1 VRDIPARI
9 GKVAAMTESVTPVGA
24 GFYVTGGT
32 VPRDAPS
39 YVPRDSDEELF
50 RGLRDGQFCYVLSP
64 RQMGK
69 SSLMV
74 RCADRLRKNGV
85 TCLLLDLTSIGQ
97 NLSAEEWYDGLLNLL
112 ARQLNLEDKME
123 EFWRSNSRLG
133 PLQRWMGALRDLAL
147 PSVPGRLVIFVD
159 EIDTVRSLPFS
170 ADEFFAAIRDCHN
183 RRNEEPDFERLTFCL
198 LGVATPIDLIRDM
211 RTTPFNIGRRINLN
225 DFTPREAA
233 PLGTGLSRPQPV
245 ADRLLTRILFWTGGH
260 PYLTQKLCHEVAED
274 RAITTPGGVDALA
287 DRLFVAP
294 SHRHRDD
301 NLLFVEERLL
311 RAEVDRT
318 ALLDLYQSVLRGKR
332 VEDDQHNPLVRL
344 LWLSGIT
351 HSDRGRLS
359 VRNRIYAQVFD
370 GRWVRANIPG
380 AEMRRQQAGYRR
392 SLLAMSLFAVAVIAG
407 MCLMGWSGLRKL
419 SSLQEQI
426 QHMSHQTASA
436 GHAEV
441 KQSLENG
448 RDGLNQR
455 DKQQVGNSAIKPP
468 VPAPGAAAKN
478 SGGPADPK
486 MANKSSVQ
494 AGLAAKE
501 KKTSPPAVETW
512 YDLYLEID
520 IADAAMSSMNFHL
533 SLPKGGSFSLHNTD
547 VGGGLL
553 ITSTGGTREGMP
565 RQGTLHVT
573 ARGIT
578 ADDMAGEKFML
589 RIGIHSR
596 TRDVPF
602 NILVSGSDPDV
613 ALTLQPFGG
622 GEKQVFHAEEQK
634 PDRPILHAFTLHFPQ
649 K

>member
-1 VRDIPARI
+1 
-9 GKVAAMTESVTPVGA
+9 MTEPVTPVGA

-39 YVPRDSDEELF
+39 YVPRDADEELY

-74 RCADRLRKNGV
+74 RCADRLRKDGV
-85 TCLLLDLTSIGQ
+85 NCLLLDLTSIGQ

-112 ARQLNLEDKME
+112 ARQLNLEEKME

-133 PLQRWMGALRDLAL
+133 PLQRWMGALKDLAL

-183 RRNEEPDFERLTFCL
+183 RRNEESDFERLSFCL
-198 LGVATPIDLIRDM
+198 LGVATPTDLIRDM
-211 RTTPFNIGRRINLN
+211 RTTPFNIGRRINLS

-233 PLGTGLSRPQPV
+233 PLGTGLGRPQPV

-318 ALLDLYQSVLRGKR
+318 ALLDLYQNVLRGKR
-332 VEDDQHNPLVRL
+332 VEDDQHNPFVRL

-351 HSDRGRLS
+351 NSERGRLS
-359 VRNRIYAQVFD
+359 IRNRIYERVFD
-370 GRWVRANIPG
+370 SRWVKANIPG

-392 SLLAMSLFAVAVIAG
+392 SLLVMTLFAAVVISG
-407 MCLMGWSGLRKL
+407 MCLMGWNTLRKL

-426 QHMSHQTASA
+426 QHMPHQTVSA
-436 GHAEV
+436 RHTEV
-441 KQSLENG
+441 KQPHEHVKDVVNPG
-448 RDGLNQR
+448 
-455 DKQQVGNSAIKPP
+455 DKQQVGNSAINPP
-468 VPAPGAAAKN
+468 AAGATVKNGESHAAPKGSN
-478 SGGPADPK
+478 S
-486 MANKSSVQ
+486 SSVQ
-494 AGLAAKE
+494 PALASKE
-501 KKTSPPAVETW
+501 NKTSPPAAETW
-512 YDLYLEID
+512 YDNHLEIHVSNP
-520 IADAAMSSMNFHL
+520 AMSSTEFTL
-533 SLPKGGSFSLHNTD
+533 SLSKGGAFAIQKSE
-547 VGGGLL
+547 
-553 ITSTGGTREGMP
+553 TGIVIFNEGSRENAPKFGA
-565 RQGTLHVT
+565 LYVS
-573 ARGIT
+573 ARDIT
-578 ADDMAGEKFML
+578 AKDMAGENFGM
-589 RIGIHSR
+589 RIGFRSR
-596 TRDVPF
+596 TQDVAF
-602 NILVSGSDPDV
+602 NIIVSGSNPDFT
-613 ALTLQPFGG
+613 LTLQPAGG
-622 GEKQVFHAEEQK
+622 GDKQVFHAEEQK
-634 PDRPILHAFTLHFPQ
+634 PDRPIVHAFSLHFPQ